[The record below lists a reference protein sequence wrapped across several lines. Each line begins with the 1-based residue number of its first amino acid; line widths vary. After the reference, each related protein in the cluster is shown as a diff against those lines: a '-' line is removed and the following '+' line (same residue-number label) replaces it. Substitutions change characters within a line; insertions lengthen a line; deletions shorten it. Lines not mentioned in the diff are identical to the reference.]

1 MQASAV
7 RKMSM
12 ASQVPPTRL
21 PHSIAVSGSYSRP
34 PAPDSTRWHHT
45 NEHATV
51 AGLHYCGSLL

>member
-12 ASQVPPTRL
+12 ASQVPPTPL
-21 PHSIAVSGSYSRP
+21 PHSDVVSGSYRP
-34 PAPDSTRWHHT
+34 PAPDSTRWHRT